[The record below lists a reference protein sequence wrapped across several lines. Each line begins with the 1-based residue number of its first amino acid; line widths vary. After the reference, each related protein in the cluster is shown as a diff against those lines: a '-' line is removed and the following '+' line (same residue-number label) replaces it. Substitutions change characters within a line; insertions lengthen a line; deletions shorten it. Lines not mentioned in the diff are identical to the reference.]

1 MNNSQVIPARIPM
14 RKATGAKAEILLLSP
29 NGETDP
35 TAALDMP
42 LEKGHSWKCI
52 VGGRRIHPGDV
63 LESDS
68 GAFLLKAEILSR
80 DGTAAMVQFHTD
92 AVGLSLATAIQSIGK
107 TPLPPYIKRAVDAD
121 DVRAYQTVYAKRA
134 GSVAAP
140 TAGLHMTE
148 EVLKNIRAR
157 GVHISTVTLHVGAG
171 TFAQLGGPTAGDH
184 RMHAERFTVSAETM
198 CHTAECA
205 RDQRQLTALV
215 RILHQPALCP
225 WCVVYPVFLE
235 FSEDPCT
242 RVSLWFVV
250 ANDLWHFFLVVVHV
264 HACMRGL
271 QGTTSVRTLESMYW
285 HGVRILHGKKWA
297 QEPYHSNCIEINQ
310 WDPYMMLDSL
320 GSEGLPSVYEA
331 FTAVRESAQE
341 ESVSGIT
348 RLLIVPGY
356 RFRVYVK
363 FLTNGIMVQQL
374 SVLWDPYMHP
384 SWRKGLCTNQDIFLS
399 VWFVLCV

>member
-1 MNNSQVIPARIPM
+1 MAARSVVNQGENLARAQAVRASWFNYNLPPENIAFRPVQDRSSSRLLVARKSPGPSPESISLVHHKFHQLPSFLPENSLLVMNNSQVIPARIPM

-42 LEKGHSWKCI
+42 LEEGRSWKCI

-225 WCVVYPVFLE
+225 
-235 FSEDPCT
+235 
-242 RVSLWFVV
+242 
-250 ANDLWHFFLVVVHV
+250 
-264 HACMRGL
+264 
-271 QGTTSVRTLESMYW
+271 
-285 HGVRILHGKKWA
+285 
-297 QEPYHSNCIEINQ
+297 
-310 WDPYMMLDSL
+310 
-320 GSEGLPSVYEA
+320 
-331 FTAVRESAQE
+331 
-341 ESVSGIT
+341 
-348 RLLIVPGY
+348 
-356 RFRVYVK
+356 
-363 FLTNGIMVQQL
+363 
-374 SVLWDPYMHP
+374 
-384 SWRKGLCTNQDIFLS
+384 
-399 VWFVLCV
+399 